1 MFFFFFLIIDLY
13 ILITAVSAYIST
25 PTADLASPR
34 EIPTKKT
41 KAELETHLV
50 TVEPKISKC

>member
-1 MFFFFFLIIDLY
+1 MFFFFLIIDLH
-13 ILITAVSAYIST
+13 ILITAVSAYIFT
-25 PTADLASPR
+25 PTAELASPR